1 MIALQ
6 DSLRDQLHRRRHP
19 WRFALL
25 DELLRNQALSREQLQ
40 LKQRD
45 DLARIIAF
53 AAADTDYYA
62 QRFAGISGN
71 DGHRPAI
78 AEFPVLRK
86 EDVIA
91 NLDAML
97 ARGAD
102 RNRAHI
108 AYTGGSTGKPLAY
121 YWDAAKHELM
131 RAGMMRS
138 YMGSGWRPGE
148 RIINFWGAGQ
158 DIKGGGLA
166 RKYAAW
172 VSGETTLAAREFSE
186 SELRRWATFVQS
198 WRPVLLQGYAS
209 ILAALARY
217 VIDQRL
223 PMPNTLRGVYSTAEV
238 LTAEQREIMQR
249 AFGCKVFN
257 QYGSR
262 EIPNIACEC
271 RHGNMHVFSDMV
283 YLESVALDGEED
295 RLLVTSL
302 TNRLMPMIR
311 YDIGDSGR
319 LEEGACACGSPF
331 PLMEMGMCRKN
342 DLIRTPGGRSIHPS
356 YFNGLLYGMTAIR
369 QYQFVQTGRD
379 RIVLNL
385 VAGAPL
391 DTATLDSLR
400 EKVRREIDAGMTLE
414 VNYVEAI
421 PRTASGKHRFVIS
434 EVDSDSPPA
443 RL

>member
-1 MIALQ
+1 M
-6 DSLRDQLHRRRHP
+6 
-19 WRFALL
+19 
-25 DELLRNQALSREQLQ
+25 
-40 LKQRD
+40 
-45 DLARIIAF
+45 
-53 AAADTDYYA
+53 
-62 QRFAGISGN
+62 
-71 DGHRPAI
+71 
-78 AEFPVLRK
+78 
-86 EDVIA
+86 IA

-97 ARGAD
+97 VRGAD
-102 RNRAHI
+102 CSRAHI

-166 RKYAAW
+166 RKYATW

-186 SELRRWATFVQS
+186 SELRGWAAFVQS

-217 VIDQRL
+217 VLDQRL

-238 LTAEQREIMQR
+238 LTAEQRETMQR

-283 YLESVALDGEED
+283 CLESVALDGEED

-319 LEEGACACGSPF
+319 LKEGACACGSPF

-356 YFNGLLYGMTAIR
+356 YFNGLLYGMTGIR

-391 DTATLDSLR
+391 STEALDSLR
-400 EKVRREIDAGMTLE
+400 EKVRRDIDAGMTFE

-434 EVDSDSPPA
+434 EVV
-443 RL
+443 